1 MPSPQEVPTV
11 SLYKKVNKHEILKKK
26 LENLRR
32 LLKKKRAV
40 IRSLKNKK
48 NDKVDKNYVQQF
60 FNKTLFSSVN
70 SKAIMTM
77 QVLHKNR
84 RPWTKAEKNLA
95 LSLYYKSPSAYIYM
109 RKNGIIL
116 PSESTVRRWLRSIL
130 YVPGFVKEYLNQIK
144 LKVSSMKESDKKC
157 SVLFDEVAIMKHI
170 EYNKSLDL
178 IEGFEDMGVLGRFP
192 KYAKHALVI
201 MVRGLYSNWKFP
213 LCYFLTSNGVK
224 GNDLCI
230 LIKSSIKEIGDI
242 GLLPTALVCDQGTQN
257 QKLFSLLGGTDS
269 NPTTKIDNQILHL
282 IYDVPH
288 LFKSVRNNLLNG
300 DIQINQKKIV
310 FQDIVQTYE
319 IDTKNSKA
327 RSMCKIS
334 PIHLNPNP
342 FQKMSCKLA
351 LQIFSNSVS
360 SAIKTSIHT
369 GQLKSKSANDTA
381 DFLLEL
387 NNTFDACNSQNLYD
401 KNPNR
406 RPMSSHN
413 KHIFE
418 NINKTISTFQNAK
431 KICHKNNKI
440 SVPPCFTGI
449 VWSLNAIKQLYELER
464 STAENTF
471 PSNEKTFFLLTNRL
485 NQDPL
490 ENMFSIMRQKNG
502 YTRNPTAKIFRT
514 CFASICSFSLM
525 KVSEKCNCEADQD
538 EFLTID
544 VLSNIEVD
552 VNNDTN
558 ENISDQEIENETIDT
573 SSDEHS
579 SSTCSTL
586 PTEIKPKV
594 TTLEEC
600 SIIYFAGYLAKR
612 TIEHFN
618 CTNCEKN
625 LLTHDVI
632 NEPNKLLIT
641 FKAFEHLNNTYSKGL
656 KKPSSLQ
663 ILICN
668 TGLNV
673 FSKMFAVIKSEK
685 EIVKRMLKVVVLKLN
700 KQIKHFDDST
710 CKDHYEFIVQLLLIT
725 RIYKECKWSKED
737 GSNKLLNKLPAKL
750 RILSNK

>member
-1 MPSPQEVPTV
+1 
-11 SLYKKVNKHEILKKK
+11 
-26 LENLRR
+26 
-32 LLKKKRAV
+32 
-40 IRSLKNKK
+40 
-48 NDKVDKNYVQQF
+48 
-60 FNKTLFSSVN
+60 
-70 SKAIMTM
+70 
-77 QVLHKNR
+77 
-84 RPWTKAEKNLA
+84 
-95 LSLYYKSPSAYIYM
+95 
-109 RKNGIIL
+109 
-116 PSESTVRRWLRSIL
+116 
-130 YVPGFVKEYLNQIK
+130 
-144 LKVSSMKESDKKC
+144 
-157 SVLFDEVAIMKHI
+157 
-170 EYNKSLDL
+170 
-178 IEGFEDMGVLGRFP
+178 
-192 KYAKHALVI
+192 
-201 MVRGLYSNWKFP
+201 
-213 LCYFLTSNGVK
+213 
-224 GNDLCI
+224 
-230 LIKSSIKEIGDI
+230 
-242 GLLPTALVCDQGTQN
+242 
-257 QKLFSLLGGTDS
+257 
-269 NPTTKIDNQILHL
+269 
-282 IYDVPH
+282 
-288 LFKSVRNNLLNG
+288 
-300 DIQINQKKIV
+300 
-310 FQDIVQTYE
+310 
-319 IDTKNSKA
+319 
-327 RSMCKIS
+327 MCKIS

-387 NNTFDACNSQNLYD
+387 NNTFDVCNSQNLYD

-440 SVPPCFTGI
+440 TVPPCFTGI
-449 VWSLNAIKQLYELER
+449 VWSLTAIKQLYEIER
-464 STAENTF
+464 STAENIF

-525 KVSEKCNCEADQD
+525 KVSEKCNCETDQN

-544 VLSNIEVD
+544 VLSNIEVG

-558 ENISDQEIENETIDT
+558 ENISDQEIENETNDT

-579 SSTCSTL
+579 SSICSTL
-586 PTEIKPKV
+586 STELKPKV

-612 TIEHFN
+612 AIEHFN

-625 LLTHDVI
+625 LITQDLI
-632 NEPNKLLIT
+632 NEPNQLLIT
-641 FKAFEHLNNTYSKGL
+641 FKTFEHLNNTYNKGL
-656 KKPSSLQ
+656 NKPSSLQ

-673 FSKMFAVIKSEK
+673 FSKMFEVIKSEK
-685 EIVKRMLKVVVLKLN
+685 EIVKQMLKVAVLKLN
-700 KQIKHFDDST
+700 K
-710 CKDHYEFIVQLLLIT
+710 
-725 RIYKECKWSKED
+725 
-737 GSNKLLNKLPAKL
+737 
-750 RILSNK
+750 